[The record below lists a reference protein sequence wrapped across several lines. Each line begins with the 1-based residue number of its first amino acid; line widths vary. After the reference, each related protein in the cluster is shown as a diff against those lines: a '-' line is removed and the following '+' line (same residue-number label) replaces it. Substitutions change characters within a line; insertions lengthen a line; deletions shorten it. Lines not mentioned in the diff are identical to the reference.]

1 MGLVFHSYPNMF
13 HLLLLSRNLTATS
26 HRGGEKQCH
35 RVTHSC
41 SEHIT
46 AQVKQQNAHPGRKP
60 TSQEAKWWQRR
71 NLVTGAISPEDE
83 GYCSKN
89 QINSQPSEKLV
100 WVQEVRLAE
109 IDGEQLSNHSSRSVS
124 LL

>member
-41 SEHIT
+41 SEHMT
-46 AQVKQQNAHPGRKP
+46 AQVKQQNAHHRE
-60 TSQEAKWWQRR
+60 EANQSRGQMVAEEELGHRSYLTRR
-71 NLVTGAISPEDE
+71 
-83 GYCSKN
+83 
-89 QINSQPSEKLV
+89 
-100 WVQEVRLAE
+100 
-109 IDGEQLSNHSSRSVS
+109 
-124 LL
+124 